1 MSKKYVIALGGNAL
15 GNSPKEQEK
24 NLVVTS
30 KAIVDL
36 VEEGVEVTICHGNGP
51 QVGMIKKAMDET
63 FNENGEIFMPFAECG
78 AMSQGYIGF
87 QMQNAI
93 KNELLK
99 RNIRKNVVSV
109 ITEVEVDRND
119 PAFKDPTKPIGF
131 FMTEEE
137 AKKLEEAGIFV
148 MEDAGRGYRQV
159 VPSPKPKRILEKES
173 IENLIEN
180 GNIVISCGGGGIP
193 VILENGEYK
202 GVDAVIDKDLSS
214 SLLAREINADVLV
227 ILTAIDNVKI
237 NFGKENEESLGEI
250 STEEIKKYLKSDEF
264 KKGSMLPK
272 VEAAIEFADSKEG
285 RLTIITS
292 LEKANEIVSAKAGTR
307 ISKM

>member
-119 PAFKDPTKPIGF
+119 PAFKDPTKPIGS

-250 STEEIKKYLKSDEF
+250 STEEIKKYLKNDEF

>member
-119 PAFKDPTKPIGF
+119 PAFKDPTKPIGS

-159 VPSPKPKRILEKES
+159 VPSPKPKKNPRKRIYQKF
-173 IENLIEN
+173 N
-180 GNIVISCGGGGIP
+180 
-193 VILENGEYK
+193 
-202 GVDAVIDKDLSS
+202 
-214 SLLAREINADVLV
+214 
-227 ILTAIDNVKI
+227 
-237 NFGKENEESLGEI
+237 
-250 STEEIKKYLKSDEF
+250 
-264 KKGSMLPK
+264 
-272 VEAAIEFADSKEG
+272 
-285 RLTIITS
+285 
-292 LEKANEIVSAKAGTR
+292 
-307 ISKM
+307 

>member
-119 PAFKDPTKPIGF
+119 PAFKDPTKPIGS

-250 STEEIKKYLKSDEF
+250 STEEIKKYLKNDEF
-264 KKGSMLPK
+264 KKDLCFQK
-272 VEAAIEFADSKEG
+272 W
-285 RLTIITS
+285 RL
-292 LEKANEIVSAKAGTR
+292 L
-307 ISKM
+307 

>member
-1 MSKKYVIALGGNAL
+1 MSLH
-15 GNSPKEQEK
+15 Q
-24 NLVVTS
+24 
-30 KAIVDL
+30 
-36 VEEGVEVTICHGNGP
+36 
-51 QVGMIKKAMDET
+51 
-63 FNENGEIFMPFAECG
+63 
-78 AMSQGYIGF
+78 SQ
-87 QMQNAI
+87 
-93 KNELLK
+93 
-99 RNIRKNVVSV
+99 
-109 ITEVEVDRND
+109 
-119 PAFKDPTKPIGF
+119 
-131 FMTEEE
+131 
-137 AKKLEEAGIFV
+137 
-148 MEDAGRGYRQV
+148 
-159 VPSPKPKRILEKES
+159 KRILEKES
-173 IENLIEN
+173 IKNLIEN

-250 STEEIKKYLKSDEF
+250 STEEIKKYLKNDEF

>member
-119 PAFKDPTKPIGF
+119 PAFKDPTKPIGS

-173 IENLIEN
+173 IESLIEN

-250 STEEIKKYLKSDEF
+250 STEEIKKYLKNDEF